1 MRYIKATLVIG
12 SASLLAALLLD
23 ATGWIQTAESV
34 LGGLFSKWSPGLTGT
49 PPLVAYAV
57 AALVAY
63 GIAWVAVDI
72 TRFGAKFWVGAS
84 AWFLVLSGSW
94 VLSLYGVYI
103 SPFQALVAGG
113 LSLIIGLFY
122 SRSQGGVRK
131 SVLIRLIGQRL
142 PARHFRTLVDSDE
155 PVSFPGNHRDA
166 TVVVCE
172 IANYDALLNS
182 MVPEDAVAMTNRFL
196 DMASNYLVECGG
208 YLDLCAG
215 GTVRVVY
222 GAPLESG
229 NHAETASKAVL
240 GLLSRVDELNR
251 ECDSTW
257 QQRIRLRAGVD
268 SGPLLVGAFGGSRL
282 GGVSVVGPVV
292 DFANRLCAACD
303 QYGCRVLI
311 GPDTFRL
318 AHEEFESRPIE
329 MLSKHDGRR
338 VELYEIL
345 APKDGLTPEGNRSRK
360 HFWNGVIFFR
370 EQKWQSALDEFAL
383 ARIVGIADPALDFY
397 ILRSER
403 ARRGEAPD
411 ETVPV
416 FSTPV

>member
-23 ATGWIQTAESV
+23 ATGWIKTAESA

-63 GIAWVAVDI
+63 GIAWIAVDI
-72 TRFGAKFWVGAS
+72 TRFGAKFWVGVS

-196 DMASNYLVECGG
+196 DM
-208 YLDLCAG
+208 
-215 GTVRVVY
+215 
-222 GAPLESG
+222 
-229 NHAETASKAVL
+229 
-240 GLLSRVDELNR
+240 
-251 ECDSTW
+251 
-257 QQRIRLRAGVD
+257 
-268 SGPLLVGAFGGSRL
+268 
-282 GGVSVVGPVV
+282 
-292 DFANRLCAACD
+292 
-303 QYGCRVLI
+303 
-311 GPDTFRL
+311 
-318 AHEEFESRPIE
+318 
-329 MLSKHDGRR
+329 
-338 VELYEIL
+338 
-345 APKDGLTPEGNRSRK
+345 
-360 HFWNGVIFFR
+360 
-370 EQKWQSALDEFAL
+370 
-383 ARIVGIADPALDFY
+383 
-397 ILRSER
+397 
-403 ARRGEAPD
+403 
-411 ETVPV
+411 
-416 FSTPV
+416 

>member
-23 ATGWIQTAESV
+23 ATGWIQTAESA
-34 LGGLFSKWSPGLTGT
+34 LGSLFSKWSPGLKGT
-49 PPLVAYAV
+49 PPVVAYAV
-57 AALVAY
+57 AALLAY
-63 GIAWVAVDI
+63 AIAWIAVDI
-72 TRFGAKFWVGAS
+72 TRFGAKVFVGLS
-84 AWFLVLSGSW
+84 AWILVFSGSW
-94 VLSLYGVYI
+94 VLSLYGIYI

-113 LSLIIGLFY
+113 LSLIAGLIY

-142 PARHFRTLVDSDE
+142 PAKQFHALVDSDD
-155 PVSFPGNHRDA
+155 PVSFPGAHREA
-166 TVVVCE
+166 TVLVCE
-172 IANYDALLNS
+172 IANYDSLLNV
-182 MVPEDAVAMTNRFL
+182 MAPEDAVSMTNRFL
-196 DMASNYLVECGG
+196 DMASGYLVECGG

-215 GTVRVVY
+215 GTIRVVY

-229 NHAETASKAVL
+229 NHAETASKAML

-251 ECDSTW
+251 ECDATW
-257 QQRIRLRAGVD
+257 QQRILLRAGID
-268 SGPLLVGAFGGSRL
+268 SGPVLVGAFGGSRL
-282 GGVSVVGPVV
+282 GGLSVIGPVV

-311 GPDTFRL
+311 GPDMYRL

-329 MLSKHDGRR
+329 MLCKQDGRR

-345 APKDGLTPEGNRSRK
+345 SPKEGLTPEGNRSRK

-370 EQKWQSALDEFAL
+370 EQKWQAALDEFAQ
-383 ARIVGIADPALDFY
+383 ARIVGIPDPALDYY

-403 ARRGEAPD
+403 ARRNESAD
-411 ETVPV
+411 QLLPV
-416 FSTPV
+416 FTTAA